1 MIPEMEN
8 SQIEDLEILDFSFE
22 APYFQALYNAP
33 VPVTIASE
41 DGRLLLVNRAFQE
54 VTGYTPEMIPTLDDW
69 ADLQEGPSDEVKRR
83 FSDYFLLEKT
93 LTPVQVSV
101 KAQNGNSLVWE
112 IFNAPLGKTADG
124 HRMIISIASDLTDKI
139 NYQRHLEGVANHLED
154 EVCKRTQ
161 ALNRTIEALQGEI
174 EERKRISEAL
184 SLSRERLKN
193 LSLRTLTIL
202 EADRRSISKELHDSL
217 GASLAAIKFS
227 LEDKEIK
234 RSQTGGRLDESLEQ
248 EISYL
253 LATIKETKRI
263 SANLR
268 PTTLDDLGLMATIN
282 WYLRQFKRVYQDFTI
297 EYTADI
303 TENDVLDEM
312 KIIIYRII
320 QEGLTNAQ
328 KHSEAD
334 VVRLH
339 MAFTENK
346 QSISLSIEDNG
357 RGFNVEETFSSKDPL
372 SGYGLTAMRER
383 CEIFG
388 GSFHIDSEIGKGTQ
402 IRATL
407 PIFSESRHDE

>member
-1 MIPEMEN
+1 MTPVIEN

-33 VPVTIASE
+33 VPVTIACE

-54 VTGYTPEMIPTLDDW
+54 ATGYTLEMIPTLDDW
-69 ADLQEGPSDEVKRR
+69 ADLQETSSNDMNKR
-83 FSDYFLLEKT
+83 FADYFALEKT
-93 LTPVQVSV
+93 LTPVQVTV
-101 KAQNGNSLVWE
+101 KTRNGNSLVWE
-112 IFNAPLGKTADG
+112 IFNAPLGKTVDG
-124 HRMIISIASDLTDKI
+124 RRMIISIASDITGKI
-139 NYQRHLEGVANHLED
+139 VYQQHLEA
-154 EVCKRTQ
+154 EVCKRTE
-161 ALNRTIEALQGEI
+161 ALNRTIHALQNEV

-184 SLSRERLKN
+184 TLSRERLKK

-234 RSQTGGRLDESLEQ
+234 RSQKGGQLDDSLEQ
-248 EISYL
+248 EIAYL
-253 LATIKETKRI
+253 LSTIKETKRI

-282 WYLRQFKRVYQDFTI
+282 WYLRQLKRVYQDITVD
-297 EYTADI
+297 YTTAI
-303 TENDVLDEM
+303 TEEDVPEEM

-328 KHSEAD
+328 KHSEAS

-339 MAFTENK
+339 MAFTDNK
-346 QSISLSIEDNG
+346 GSISLFIEDNG
-357 RGFNVEETFSSKDPL
+357 RGFNVEETLSLKDPL
-372 SGYGLTAMRER
+372 SGYGLIAMRER

-388 GSFHIDSEIGKGTQ
+388 GSFHIESEIGTGTK

-407 PIFSESRHDE
+407 PILVESPHDG